1 MKALVVYILLL
12 LVVLASAVRGHAA
25 DIAVLMS
32 SNASVYQEALEGFR
46 ESTQHRIMGV
56 QTLNDNP
63 SAWREE
69 LRKLRSI
76 IEPDLIFVI
85 GTSALQAVA
94 GDITNIPV
102 VHAMVFNPFA
112 VANSSSKNIAGIS
125 MIPAVNQSIALIKEL
140 NPKYR
145 RVGVIYDPIRTGAL
159 FFQARSVAQKENI
172 QLIAREI
179 RSSGEIAGALKSLEK
194 EIDALWLWPDE
205 AYLGDEILE
214 RIFLFSFERKIPVL
228 GLSERHTQ
236 MGAVMALSYGTARDT
251 GRQAGEAA
259 NRLLGETKV
268 ATVLPVSPR
277 QTKLT
282 INLKTARKL
291 GVDLP
296 DSIIQRA
303 DNTVRA
309 PVYKEGD
316 WWSFA
321 VKIIDP
327 NGSITRESHI
337 IKFTNGAFIS
347 DHPRLLTGEDKP
359 GIVRFLTFASVYI
372 TDPRRKWL
380 DFPLSTGKTWSFTYR
395 AARVSLTQ
403 PMPSANAEVM
413 GARVV
418 DTMAGKFQTIEI
430 HRTDHSTSN
439 RYQTSTAHLVYFYS
453 PEAKSVVKLRAETSG
468 SYEPKYELELEAY
481 GNEATNE
488 KVSRDSSVGK

>member
-1 MKALVVYILLL
+1 
-12 LVVLASAVRGHAA
+12 
-25 DIAVLMS
+25 
-32 SNASVYQEALEGFR
+32 
-46 ESTQHRIMGV
+46 
-56 QTLNDNP
+56 
-63 SAWREE
+63 
-69 LRKLRSI
+69 
-76 IEPDLIFVI
+76 
-85 GTSALQAVA
+85 
-94 GDITNIPV
+94 
-102 VHAMVFNPFA
+102 
-112 VANSSSKNIAGIS
+112 
-125 MIPAVNQSIALIKEL
+125 
-140 NPKYR
+140 
-145 RVGVIYDPIRTGAL
+145 
-159 FFQARSVAQKENI
+159 
-172 QLIAREI
+172 
-179 RSSGEIAGALKSLEK
+179 
-194 EIDALWLWPDE
+194 
-205 AYLGDEILE
+205 
-214 RIFLFSFERKIPVL
+214 
-228 GLSERHTQ
+228 
-236 MGAVMALSYGTARDT
+236 VMALSYGTARDT